1 MSRRRTHRRRT
12 HKRRTLFV
20 GFLVLAGAAAV
31 LLLPLPQSWRPVTH
45 IVNEATIA
53 QPDAV
58 VFDYV
63 STPANWPNW
72 HPSSLAVTGASAG
85 HSLLPGEQV
94 TETFSVAGRRGQ
106 VVWTAVERSP
116 SSAWMIQGTIDGREA
131 GAVRYTLAQTPEGTH
146 FRREFSYAAP
156 NLLFALTNWLV
167 LRKRIE
173 AESAEAVTRLRAVL
187 EARKP
192 SPGAGG

>member
-1 MSRRRTHRRRT
+1 MSRRRIHRRRT

-20 GFLVLAGAAAV
+20 ALLVLVGAAAV
-31 LLLPLPQSWRPVTH
+31 LLLPLPRSWRGVTH
-45 IVNEATIA
+45 IVNEVTIA

-63 STPANWPNW
+63 STPANWPDW
-72 HPSSLAVTGASAG
+72 HPSSLAVTGAAAG

-106 VVWTAVERSP
+106 VVWTAVERTP
-116 SSAWMIQGTIDGREA
+116 SSAWMIQGSIDGRAA
-131 GAVRYTLAQTPEGTH
+131 GAVRYTLAQTPQGTH
-146 FRREFSYAAP
+146 FRREFTYAAP

-173 AESAEAVTRLRAVL
+173 AESTEAVTRLRAVL

-192 SPGAGG
+192 PPGTGG

>member
-1 MSRRRTHRRRT
+1 M
-12 HKRRTLFV
+12 FV
-20 GFLVLAGAAAV
+20 ALLVVVGAAAV
-31 LLLPLPQSWRPVTH
+31 LLLPLPKSWRAVTH
-45 IVNEATIA
+45 IVNEVTIV

-63 STPANWPNW
+63 STPANWPDW

-146 FRREFSYAAP
+146 FRREFSYPAP